1 MKALRAIWSGILD
14 GYNELF
20 PIVGMNLLWLV
31 FNIPLAFIGL
41 VAIQIVTVAMGI
53 EEESRQSVA
62 LAFSLLYAV
71 LLVIGPNP
79 AAAGMHVWAN
89 RLVKE
94 ERVEFALF
102 WEGLRTYLGKSLAL
116 FLISTVGLFLLI
128 ANALFYLRSDLTP
141 LRIFGIVWVYA
152 IVLWMS
158 MQLYMLPLLVEQDDK
173 RVRLVLRN
181 AFFLTMANIVPS
193 LILLAVLTVLVI
205 LSIGLTLL
213 IALLTGSVV
222 ALIGARA
229 LNMLLERY
237 RSTGPA
243 EGETPPSAA

>member
-1 MKALRAIWSGILD
+1 MKALRAVWAGIVD

-20 PIVGMNLLWLV
+20 PIVGMNLLWLL
-31 FNIPLAFIGL
+31 FNIPLAFVGL
-41 VAIQIVTVAMGI
+41 VAIQVITIAMGI
-53 EEESRQSVA
+53 EEDSRQSVA
-62 LAFSLLYAV
+62 LIFSLLYAV

-79 AAAGMHVWAN
+79 AASGMHLWAN

-102 WEGLRTYLGKSLAL
+102 WEGLRAYLGRSLAL
-116 FLISTVGLFLLI
+116 FLISVVGLFLLI
-128 ANALFYLRSDLTP
+128 ANALFYLRSDLMA
-141 LRIFGIVWVYA
+141 LRIFGIVWLYA

-158 MQLYMLPLLVEQDDK
+158 MQLYILPLLVEQDDK

-193 LILLAVLTVLVI
+193 LVLLVVLTVLIV

-222 ALIGARA
+222 ALIEARA
-229 LNMLLERY
+229 LQLLLERY
-237 RSTGPA
+237 RSTGTT
-243 EGETPPSAA
+243 EGQSPPSAA

>member
-1 MKALRAIWSGILD
+1 MKALRAIWAGIVD

-20 PIVGMNLLWLV
+20 PIVGMNLLWLLL
-31 FNIPLAFIGL
+31 NIPLGFFGL
-41 VAIQIVTVAMGI
+41 VAIQVITIAMGI

-62 LAFSLLYAV
+62 LAFSLVYGV

-79 AAAGMHVWAN
+79 AASGIHLWAN

-128 ANALFYLRSDLTP
+128 ANALFYLRSELTV
-141 LRIFGIVWVYA
+141 LRIFGIVWLYA

-158 MQLYMLPLLVEQDDK
+158 MQLYMLPLLIEQDDK

-181 AFFLTMANIVPS
+181 AFFLAMANVVPS
-193 LILLAVLTVLVI
+193 LILLVVLTVLVI

-222 ALIGARA
+222 ALIAARA
-229 LNMLLERY
+229 LQLLLERY
-237 RSTGPA
+237 RPTGSGQ
-243 EGETPPSAA
+243 GETPTSAA

>member
-1 MKALRAIWSGILD
+1 MKALRAVWAGIVD

-20 PIVGMNLLWLV
+20 PIVGMNLLWLL
-31 FNIPLAFIGL
+31 FNIPLGFLGL
-41 VAIQIVTVAMGI
+41 VAIQVITIAMGI

-62 LAFSLLYAV
+62 LVFSLLFAV

-79 AAAGMHVWAN
+79 AASGIHLWAN

-102 WEGLRTYLGKSLAL
+102 WEGLRAYLGKSLAL
-116 FLISTVGLFLLI
+116 FSISVVGLFLLI

-141 LRIFGIVWVYA
+141 LRIFGIVWLYA

-173 RVRLVLRN
+173 RVRLILRN
-181 AFFLTMANIVPS
+181 AFFLTMANVVPS
-193 LILLAVLTVLVI
+193 LILLVVLTVLVV

-222 ALIGARA
+222 ALIEARA
-229 LNMLLERY
+229 LQLLLERY
-237 RSTGPA
+237 RPTTST
-243 EGETPPSAA
+243 EGQSPPSAA